1 MIVSSFGWGLC
12 WYKLKGC
19 HFWNL
24 WKCTHLDLQTVF
36 RRMSNSKALDQVTS
50 CSNLFVGEN
59 AGLSPLRKTGILPE
73 IWGTVPRSS
82 AVEAMFLGLIAAAN
96 RWFGAMGCLRFS
108 PGCLHQTPSRQSCGS
123 PEFFLRFTDRGRG
136 ASHLSRCNRDK
147 SQNVEQTRRTA
158 VFFWKN
164 CFETYINQTGSK
176 RHLHNW
182 PETGR
187 LPCFFLEFH
196 LVSEQ

>member
-1 MIVSSFGWGLC
+1 MILLEAHLLICQIYFGDLLMIVSSFGWGLC

-59 AGLSPLRKTGILPE
+59 AGPSPSPLRKTGILPE

-82 AVEAMFLGLIAAAN
+82 AVEAMFLGLITAAN
-96 RWFGAMGCLRFS
+96 RWFGAMRRAPVFSRLSPPDTESAELRK
-108 PGCLHQTPSRQSCGS
+108 PR
-123 PEFFLRFTDRGRG
+123 
-136 ASHLSRCNRDK
+136 
-147 SQNVEQTRRTA
+147 
-158 VFFWKN
+158 VFF
-164 CFETYINQTGSK
+164 
-176 RHLHNW
+176 
-182 PETGR
+182 
-187 LPCFFLEFH
+187 
-196 LVSEQ
+196 